1 MTKAKRSVFI
11 GVALGG
17 IACVAAL
24 LPSPAFGGQQSEV
37 LVYCSEGDPEG
48 FYPAIHTTGTTFD
61 ASSRQVYD
69 RLFWFNPDGDREPA
83 LAESFT
89 ISDDRLVYT
98 FHLRRG
104 VTFHS
109 RPPFVPTRNF
119 NADDVVLSLDR
130 QREVGGYEYWESMG
144 MSELLVE
151 EDDIVALDENTV
163 QMTLSEPNTT
173 LPAILAM
180 DFTSII
186 SREYYEYL
194 ESRDALAEL
203 DTHPIG
209 TGPYQFVVYVPG
221 AQVRFRAHP
230 GYWRGPPPTETLV
243 FAITPD
249 AIARYRRLRVGDC
262 QIMSLPSPA
271 DVPAMRN
278 NPEIEVLQKP
288 GLNVSY
294 LAWNTE
300 RPPFDNRM
308 VRVAM
313 SMAIDVDG
321 LLAAVYRGT
330 AEKAKSP
337 IPEGMRFHAADL
349 AGHEYDPAAARQL
362 LADAG
367 ISGLRTTI
375 YAPSDRQRGY
385 MPSFRLAA
393 ELIQRDLAE
402 IGVDADVRLVPWVE
416 FQRIAADRNRDG
428 AVIYGWTADHGDAD
442 NFVGLLLTCAARGG
456 LNSANWCNHD
466 FDAAVRRARTITD
479 RDEREDLYRKAQ
491 EIFIE
496 QAPWVPIAH
505 APTLKPVRRELCG
518 YEVDPFGL
526 HDFYGARLCEEGR

>member
-24 LPSPAFGGQQSEV
+24 LPSPAFGGQRSEL

-83 LAESFT
+83 LAESFE
-89 ISDDRLVYT
+89 ISDDGLVYT

-119 NADDVVLSLDR
+119 NADDVVLSLNR
-130 QREVGGYEYWESMG
+130 QRGDAGYEYWDSMG
-144 MSELLVE
+144 MGELLVE

-180 DFTSII
+180 DFTAII
-186 SREYYEYL
+186 SAEYRDYL
-194 ESRDALAEL
+194 ESRGALAEL
-203 DTHPIG
+203 NTHPIG

-249 AIARYRRLRVGDC
+249 AIARYRRLRVDDC

-288 GLNVSY
+288 GFNLAY

-300 RPPFDNRM
+300 RPPFDNSE

-321 LLAAVYRGT
+321 LRAAVYRGT
-330 AEKAKSP
+330 AEPAKSP
-337 IPEGMRFHAADL
+337 IPPGMQFHAADL
-349 AGHEYDPAAARQL
+349 EGHEYDPGAARQR

-375 YAPSDRQRGY
+375 YAPSNIERGY
-385 MPSFRLAA
+385 MPNFRLAA
-393 ELIQRDLAE
+393 ELIQRDLAA
-402 IGVDADVRLVPWVE
+402 IGVDADVRLVPWLE
-416 FQRIAADRNRDG
+416 FLVIAADRNRDG
-428 AVIYGWTADHGDAD
+428 AVVFGWTADHNDAD

-456 LNSANWCNHD
+456 LNSANWCD
-466 FDAAVRRARTITD
+466 DEFDERVRRARTITD
-479 RDEREDLYRKAQ
+479 GDEREKLYRRAQ

-505 APTLKPVRRELCG
+505 APILKPVRRELCG

-526 HDFYGARLCEEGR
+526 HDFYGARLCEGR